1 MSGIINLIHILLIVP
16 FFFYIYYRG
25 INKKDNPM
33 EGWLCNLLIIL
44 ALTSL
49 VYHIYKLYN
58 IYYTPEGEKDKWKD
72 WIYLTHIFII
82 LPLLI
87 YIGYNCNETAR
98 KYFEI
103 LLVVSFAALGY
114 HSYNL
119 IKYGL

>member
-1 MSGIINLIHILLIVP
+1 MINLIHILLIVP
-16 FFFYIYYRG
+16 FLFYIYYRG
-25 INKKDNPM
+25 INKKEQPIEN
-33 EGWLCNLLIIL
+33 WLCTFLIVI
-44 ALTSL
+44 SL
-49 VYHIYKLYN
+49 ISMSYHIYKLYN
-58 IYYTPEGEKDKWKD
+58 TYYTAEGEKDKWKD
-72 WIYLTHIFII
+72 WVYLIHIFIVF
-82 LPLLI
+82 PLLI

>member
-25 INKKDNPM
+25 INKKEVPL
-33 EGWLCNLLIIL
+33 EGWLCNLMIVL
-44 ALTSL
+44 ALISII
-49 VYHIYKLYN
+49 YHIYNLYK

-72 WIYLTHIFII
+72 WIYLMHIFII

-103 LLVVSFAALGY
+103 LLVVAFAALGY
-114 HSYNL
+114 HSFL
-119 IKYGL
+119 FVKYSL